1 MRPIHVLLIL
11 VFAGLIALAVWFWIN
26 QDSTPAEIDIA
37 MDPRAP
43 VVEEPLAEIKEAP
56 EPIADVPVIAEP
68 APSLAGA
75 DLEPTYGL
83 NDGDCRW
90 LTRHIPD
97 ADVAYKPGVDVHG
110 KPVVPADL
118 NGTYDMELPKT
129 ITASVSRR
137 LLNHPNLRQ
146 ETPFAEI
153 EIDLETGSIS
163 INGKGLLNDDQ
174 KRLIAYCKDRP

>member
-11 VFAGLIALAVWFWIN
+11 VFAGLIVLAVWLWIN

-43 VVEEPLAEIKEAP
+43 VVEEPVAETREAP
-56 EPIADVPVIAEP
+56 VPVIAEP
-68 APSLAGA
+68 SPPLADA

-83 NDGDCRW
+83 NDSDCRW

-110 KPVVPADL
+110 KRVVPADL

-153 EIDLETGSIS
+153 EIDLETGSIL

>member
-11 VFAGLIALAVWFWIN
+11 VFAGLIALAVWLWIN

-43 VVEEPLAEIKEAP
+43 VVEEPVAETREAP
-56 EPIADVPVIAEP
+56 VPVIAEP
-68 APSLAGA
+68 APSLTDA

-83 NDGDCRW
+83 NDSDCRW

-110 KPVVPADL
+110 KRVVPADL
-118 NGTYDMELPKT
+118 NGTYDMDLPKT

-153 EIDLETGSIS
+153 EIDLETGSIL

>member
-1 MRPIHVLLIL
+1 MRPIHVFLIL

-26 QDSTPAEIDIA
+26 QDRAPAEIDIA
-37 MDPRAP
+37 MDRPAP
-43 VVEEPLAEIKEAP
+43 VAEIKEDPA
-56 EPIADVPVIAEP
+56 PVIEAPTVAEP
-68 APSLAGA
+68 TPPVPEVEL
-75 DLEPTYGL
+75 DPTFGL
-83 NDGDCRW
+83 NDDDCRW

-118 NGTYDMELPKT
+118 NGTYDLELPRS
-129 ITASVSRR
+129 IVAGVSRR
-137 LLNHPNLRQ
+137 LLRHPNLRQ
-146 ETPFAEI
+146 ETPLAEI
-153 EIDLETGSIS
+153 EIDLETGSIL